1 MQMLHRT
8 WVRGDWHDLGE
19 WLKKV
24 KMRERSLQS
33 QPSERDTDT
42 GRWVIADAPSPYPKS
57 VHRPPRTRRG
67 AGKYFFAGF

>member
-24 KMRERSLQS
+24 KMRERSLRG
-33 QPSERDTDT
+33 QPSERDTDA
-42 GRWVIADAPSPYPKS
+42 GSWIIADAPSPCPKS
-57 VHRPPRTRRG
+57 LHKNLRSRSH
-67 AGKYFFAGF
+67 AGM